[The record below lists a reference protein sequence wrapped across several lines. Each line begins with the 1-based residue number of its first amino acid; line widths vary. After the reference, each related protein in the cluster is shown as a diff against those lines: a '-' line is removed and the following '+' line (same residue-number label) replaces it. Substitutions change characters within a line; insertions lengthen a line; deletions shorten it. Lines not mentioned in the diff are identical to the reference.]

1 MILLVI
7 LDLAPVRKHETVQAL
22 SRESKEPCFQ
32 LRDSVWLLDTVEQ
45 PRWWRDRLRER
56 GDVRDRIF
64 ITRIHQRWAALQLD
78 GAVEWLTDPARR
90 W

>member
-1 MILLVI
+1 MILLVV

-22 SRESKEPCFQ
+22 CRGSKEPCFQ
-32 LRDSVWLLDTVEQ
+32 MQDSIWLLDTVEQ